1 MQQQQQIDPNNLTK
15 DQIAEYTRI
24 QNDSAYFAEKFFTVN
39 GEQYSLDKL
48 PYAKDIYKDESEFI
62 ILFLARSLTKSTIA
76 TNKITHKLVTLKGKG
91 KSAIATAPTDNQ
103 AWRLTKEIFRPNII
117 DSQHRALNKLIEAA
131 DGSDQVGEI
140 DLANG
145 SKWTAKGAWATGKA
159 IRGPHRHYGVVDEM
173 QDMTRT
179 AWYVLLE
186 VVNLPGRQIIAMGT
200 GGPQGTLWHE
210 LWEKSDKKEWN
221 GKKWTPTNK
230 NATQGYSGYHLSQEW
245 SPFETQAS
253 LAEKK
258 KSYPKTLYLTEVECA
273 FFNGAGLKPAPY
285 ETTKGLVVT
294 DINETRRLLNSIV
307 TKSIGIDW
315 GNVTRWIVCGMTA
328 TNEPVL
334 IRTGSW
340 GDPNE
345 VSDFEGR
352 RAKSSATSA
361 IERELEANERR
372 IRKHLS
378 DAINLINFEKPDY
391 VMCDAGYSKKMPQEL
406 MSMFPKKVWAIT
418 TGDRKE
424 SFPSWTVKNK
434 DSDSKQLLPKEQWEY
449 FCDVDHSAMCEI
461 LETHITNK
469 TYHIIDIDQSQ
480 SIDEYLL
487 ELNMADIVE
496 VESRETVKRRY
507 SITRA
512 HSFAASCYALLPF
525 SKRRRKQTMLP
536 MGY

>member
-15 DQIAEYTRI
+15 DQIAEYTHI

-39 GEQYSLDKL
+39 GEPYSLDKL

-221 GKKWTPTNK
+221 GKKWAPTNK

-294 DINETRRLLNSIV
+294 DINETRRLLNSII

-345 VSDFEGR
+345 VSEFEGR

-406 MSMFPKKVWAIT
+406 MSMFPKKVWAVT